1 MGHKADTIHAL
12 EPIMLLLTLG
22 TSSCNAIVP
31 HKQKHTHA
39 CAQKMTFDMRKPC
52 MPASHVNC

>member
-22 TSSCNAIVP
+22 TSSCNAICP
-31 HKQKHTHA
+31 TQTKAHTRVR
-39 CAQKMTFDMRKPC
+39 TEDDI
-52 MPASHVNC
+52 